1 MSLSNIKS
9 VDKATDREL
18 LLMILSSQIQI
29 ARRIELLESKVTK
42 KEFVS
47 VPKMCDDIA
56 DKLDTFIDRFDEAIK
71 RKHED

>member
-9 VDKATDREL
+9 VEKATDREL

-29 ARRIELLESKVTK
+29 ARRIEFLESKVTK
-42 KEFVS
+42 KEFGS
-47 VPKMCDDIA
+47 VPEMCDDITN
-56 DKLDTFIDRFDEAIK
+56 KLDTFIDRFDEAIK